1 MKLSRQSG
9 NAHEEEVY
17 AKSIR
22 MWAHELGWP
31 SKKSPGMPCKSASLK
46 SFKLENALFMRNE
59 IKVLFSYD
67 VR

>member
-22 MWAHELGWP
+22 MWADKLGWP
-31 SKKSPGMPCKSASLK
+31 SKKSPGIPRKPASLK
-46 SFKLENALFMRNE
+46 LFKLKNALFVRNE

-67 VR
+67 VW